1 MKKVVWLSTALF
13 VAAGSVLI
21 AQQVQTPQQQGRDQA
36 QPGQQGQSQRDSQF
50 GQGQTGRDAQT
61 GQTAGSREMDK
72 KFIENQLKCNQMEIQ
87 ACKLV
92 SEKAQRPEVK
102 RFCQMLVDEHT
113 QALQQ
118 TKEVAQQ
125 IGVSDTEGKLEAWQQ
140 AKLDA
145 LKEKS
150 GEELE
155 TAFIFDQVGNHVT
168 EILKNRCA
176 ANKAQHPEV
185 KQLAQSMIPKLE
197 QHLNQANR
205 IAEQLAGGP
214 GVRIMGTPVSDHSPI
229 DRSQQQDRERS
240 TEQRNQQPGQYQQ
253 QFGGQGQSGQFGQ
266 QDQSGQRNQG
276 QTDQNRDR

>member
-1 MKKVVWLSTALF
+1 MKKVAWLSTAMV
-13 VAAGSVLI
+13 VAAGSALI
-21 AQQVQTPQQQGRDQA
+21 AQQAV
-36 QPGQQGQSQRDSQF
+36 QPGQQRDPAQAGQSQNESQL
-50 GQGQTGRDAQT
+50 GQNQAGRDAQT

-102 RFCQMLVDEHT
+102 RFCQTLIDDHT
-113 QALQQ
+113 QAVQQ
-118 TKEVAQQ
+118 IKQVAQQ
-125 IGVSDTEGKLEAWQQ
+125 VGVTDTEGKLEQWQQ

-145 LKEKS
+145 MRQKPA
-150 GEELE
+150 EELE
-155 TAFIFDQVGNHVT
+155 TAFIFEQVGNHVT

-176 ANKAQHPEV
+176 ATKAQNPEV

-229 DRSQQQDRERS
+229 DRTQQDRDRERS
-240 TEQRNQQPGQYQQ
+240 TEQRGQQGQGFGQQ
-253 QFGGQGQSGQFGQ
+253 SGQGQSGQSGQFGQ
-266 QDQSGQRNQG
+266 DQTGQRDRAGQSGQNNRG
-276 QTDQNRDR
+276 Q